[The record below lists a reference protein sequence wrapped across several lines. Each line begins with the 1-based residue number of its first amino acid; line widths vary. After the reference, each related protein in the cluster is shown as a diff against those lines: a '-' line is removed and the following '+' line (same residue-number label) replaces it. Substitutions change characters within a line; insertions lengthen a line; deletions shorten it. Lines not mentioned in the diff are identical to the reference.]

1 MKEIFKIALSLT
13 VVCIAASLILGAV
26 FAKTEKVRKDNQE
39 KEEAEIVQSLL
50 GYGHDKK
57 APGDLKVYAVYR
69 YVIKDAKGG
78 TLLGYLLPLKEKGYV
93 LAEIDLTGKPGK
105 VYPVDADAA
114 RVAEKATR
122 DAAVNGVLPQG
133 AKATYAQTLY
143 VANLGDKRLG
153 YVIEGRTQGFKT
165 FIELMVSLD
174 PAFTLNGIAVVKH
187 EEDPGLGAEIVQ
199 DYFKNQFI
207 KKPLDVVKNLKVVK
221 EPIPDDYLTVLEP
234 AKLKVSGLSEDKIR
248 EIKDK
253 HLKDDIYALTGATIS
268 TRALTNGVVD
278 TVRKFV
284 YRIDIL
290 SDAVRKE
297 NIQVAF

>member
-1 MKEIFKIALSLT
+1 MKEIFKITLSLT
-13 VVCIAASLILGAV
+13 VVCVVASVILGAV
-26 FAKTEKVRKDNQE
+26 FAKTEKVRKENKE

-57 APGDLKVYAVYR
+57 APEDLKVYAVYR

-105 VYPVDADAA
+105 IYPVDADAA
-114 RVAEKATR
+114 KVAERTTR
-122 DAAVNGVLPQG
+122 DEAINAVLPQG

-143 VANLGDKRLG
+143 IADVGGKRLG
-153 YVIEGRTQGFKT
+153 YVVEGRTPGFKT
-165 FIELMVSLD
+165 FIELMVSLN
-174 PAFTLNGIAVVKH
+174 PEFNLNGIAIVKH

-199 DYFKNQFI
+199 DYFKNQF
-207 KKPLDVVKNLKVVK
+207 KDKPLDVVKNLKVVK
-221 EPIPDDYLTVLEP
+221 EPIPDDYLVFLEP
-234 AKLKVSGLSEDKIR
+234 AKRQKSGLSEDQLS
-248 EIKDK
+248 EIKGK

-268 TRALTNGVVD
+268 TRALTTGVVD

-290 SDAVRKE
+290 KDAIQKE